1 MQKLTT
7 KQIFIAALAAPVAL
21 GLVVGG
27 IVLAVTNISFGGEE
41 VRHIAGN
48 KNAKVTVVEYSD
60 FQCPFCERAYPTMK
74 QLIKEYGD
82 RISIEYRHFPLSFHP
97 FAAKAAEASECAG
110 EQGKFWQFH
119 DHAFENQTA
128 LSFPALKQWAK
139 DIGLN
144 SSKFDTCLDS
154 GKYAAKVAAQAA
166 EGEQLGVSGTPTAFI
181 NGKSVVGAQPYE
193 VFKQAVEDALNN
205 K

>member
-21 GLVVGG
+21 GLVIGS
-27 IVLAVTNISFGGEE
+27 IVLTATNVSFGGEE
-41 VRHIAGN
+41 LRHITGK

-74 QLIKEYGD
+74 QLVQEYGD
-82 RISIEYRHFPLSFHP
+82 RISVEFRHFPLSFHP
-97 FAAKAAEASECAG
+97 FAAKAAEASECAA

-119 DHAFENQTA
+119 DYAFEHQTA
-128 LSFPALKQWAK
+128 LSFDALKQWAGA
-139 DIGLN
+139 IGLN
-144 SSKFDTCLDS
+144 TSKFNTCLDS
-154 GKYAAKVAAQAA
+154 GKYAAKVAAQQA
-166 EGEQLGVSGTPTAFI
+166 EGEQLGVNGTPTAFI

-193 VFKQAVEDALNN
+193 VFKQAVEDAL
-205 K
+205 KQ